1 MKNFLSARI
10 GCYQDHQEA
19 GWAHLPTIGVRH
31 VEISEPKPG
40 ELESVKQKLVD
51 SGLSA
56 SSIEAGCDI
65 RREDIAE
72 SMIPALEACSAL
84 GAKICFVSA
93 HADELPRETAWQR
106 LRAVGDAAAAR
117 DITICMETHPD
128 LAFNGTIA
136 LETMKA
142 VDHPNVRINFD
153 TANIYYYNHECTTIS
168 ELEIIID
175 YVGSVHI
182 KDSTGGYRKDAFP
195 TVGTGIVDFPEVFRI
210 FGEYGFTGPYTL
222 ELEGSEK
229 RTLEEQLKHVA
240 DSVEYLRGIGA
251 FG

>member
-1 MKNFLSARI
+1 MKNLIAARI
-10 GCYQDHQEA
+10 GCYQDHQDA
-19 GWAHLPTIGVRH
+19 GWAHLPSIGVHH
-31 VEISEPKPG
+31 VEISMPKPG
-40 ELESVKQKLVD
+40 ELDAVKQKLID
-51 SGLSA
+51 NGLSA
-56 SSIEAGCDI
+56 TSMEVGCDI
-65 RREDIAE
+65 QRADVADSMKSAFDTCAE
-72 SMIPALEACSAL
+72 L
-84 GAKICFVSA
+84 GAKICFVSV

-106 LRAVGDAAAAR
+106 LRAVGDAAAAK

-128 LAFNGTIA
+128 LAFNGEIA
-136 LETMKA
+136 LATMKA

-168 ELEIIID
+168 ELEKIID
-175 YVGSVHI
+175 YIGSVHI
-182 KDSTGGYRKDAFP
+182 KDSTGGYRKDIFP

-210 FGEYGFTGPYTL
+210 LGESGFTGPYTL

-240 DSVEYLRGIGA
+240 DSVAHLRNLGA

>member
-1 MKNFLSARI
+1 MKNLIAARI
-10 GCYQDHQEA
+10 GCYQDHQDA
-19 GWAHLPTIGVRH
+19 GWAHLPSIGVHH
-31 VEISEPKPG
+31 VEISMPKPG
-40 ELESVKQKLVD
+40 ELDAVKQKLID
-51 SGLSA
+51 NGLSA
-56 SSIEAGCDI
+56 TSMEVGCDI
-65 RREDIAE
+65 QRADVAD
-72 SMIPALEACSAL
+72 SMIPAFDACSVL
-84 GAKICFVSA
+84 GTKICFVSV

-106 LRAVGDAAAAR
+106 LRAVGDAAAAS

-128 LAFNGTIA
+128 LAFNGEIA
-136 LETMKA
+136 LATMKA

-168 ELEIIID
+168 ELEKIID
-175 YVGSVHI
+175 YIGSVHI
-182 KDSTGGYRKDAFP
+182 KDSTGGYRKDIFP

-210 FGEYGFTGPYTL
+210 LGESGFTGPYTL

-240 DSVEYLRGIGA
+240 DSVAHLRNLGA